1 MSMIVATE
9 CFRLSLVLVSPRL
22 FGTGLLLVMQML
34 DGFLD
39 A

>member
-1 MSMIVATE
+1 MFSIVVGFGVAI
-9 CFRLSLVLVSPRL
+9 L

-34 DGFLD
+34 DEFLD

>member
-1 MSMIVATE
+1 MFSIVVGFGVAT
-9 CFRLSLVLVSPRL
+9 L

-34 DGFLD
+34 DDFLD